1 MVQDEKGVHLTV
13 NPERFPDGPTLTK
26 EMMEEALK
34 GAAEKPRIRME
45 IKAEDLQA
53 APKVIMGTEEQPDK
67 EQDRPMGWE
76 VLTMFGIPCE
86 VTGLKIEGF
95 QFFMDSDR
103 DQMCV
108 KWPAEWQ
115 PMRMLAGETVM
126 NREMWLKF
134 AEIVPKVLKIFAFG
148 K

>member
-1 MVQDEKGVHLTV
+1 
-13 NPERFPDGPTLTK
+13 
-26 EMMEEALK
+26 
-34 GAAEKPRIRME
+34 
-45 IKAEDLQA
+45 
-53 APKVIMGTEEQPDK
+53 
-67 EQDRPMGWE
+67 MGWE